1 MMYILLFIIVVALA
15 YVNGANDNIK
25 PFATVYG
32 SGVLSYRRAVAFA
45 TGAQVAGS
53 VMSIVVAGTLIEAF
67 SGKGFVPFEIV
78 AMSSFLAAVGVGAV
92 VAVGIATWLGLPIS
106 TTHSLIGG
114 LIGGGLALAPADL
127 SWVTLGVVFA
137 LPLVLSPVMAMMLVA
152 VLYPILRSVRES
164 WGVEAN
170 TRLVARPK
178 ISAVAMQSD
187 GTLAA
192 VAGGVSLE
200 LDNDESPANEYIGS
214 VFGINAQ
221 RVVDVLHLGSAT
233 SLGFARGLNDTPKIL
248 GILIAAHAVGGLNTR
263 AALVL
268 VAGAMAL
275 GGLLHSR
282 KLADTLGHN
291 ITSINHGQGLLA
303 NTISSFLVILAS
315 LVGMPVSTT
324 HVSSGAIFGIGIWTG
339 DANWAV
345 VRTILL
351 AWAVTLPVAAVTA
364 YAFAHSV
371 AFFA

>member
-78 AMSSFLAAVGVGAV
+78 AMSSFLAAVGMGAV

-282 KLADTLGHN
+282 KLANTLGHN

>member
-1 MMYILLFIIVVALA
+1 MMYAFLFIVVLALA

-25 PFATVYG
+25 SFATVYG
-32 SGVLSYRRAVAFA
+32 SGVLDYRRAVTFA
-45 TGAQVAGS
+45 TTAQVAGS
-53 VMSIVVAGTLIEAF
+53 AMSIVVAGSLIEAF
-67 SGKGFVPFEIV
+67 SGKGFVPVETV
-78 AMSSFLAAVGVGAV
+78 AISAFLVAVAVGAV
-92 VAVGIATWLGLPIS
+92 VAVGIATRLGIPIS

-114 LIGGGLALAPADL
+114 LIGGGLALAPANL

-164 WGVEAN
+164 WGVEAT

-178 ISAVAMQSD
+178 VRAVAMQSD

-200 LDNDESPANEYIGS
+200 LDNGESPANEYVGS
-214 VFGINAQ
+214 VFGMNAQ

-248 GILIAAHAVGGLNTR
+248 GILLAANAVGGLNTN
-263 AALVL
+263 ATLVL
-268 VAGAMAL
+268 VASAMAL

-303 NTISSFLVILAS
+303 NSVSSSLVILAS

-351 AWAVTLPVAAVTA
+351 AWVVTLPVAAIAA
-364 YAFAHSV
+364 YTFAQSA
-371 AFFA
+371 AFFG

>member
-1 MMYILLFIIVVALA
+1 MYILLFIIVVALA

-78 AMSSFLAAVGVGAV
+78 AMSSFLVAVGVGAV

-178 ISAVAMQSD
+178 VSAVAMQSD

-282 KLADTLGHN
+282 KLANTLGHN